1 MTMDERMARTVQTER
16 FNTMLLA
23 ILGGVGVL
31 LASVGV
37 YGVVSYF
44 AAQRTPEIGIR
55 LALGATKASVLTLVA
70 GQAAMP
76 VATGI
81 VAGAIGAAFASR
93 VIGAQLVNVT
103 PTDPLTFGVGVLVLA
118 VVALVAALI
127 PARRAAGLDP
137 ARIFRSG

>member
-31 LASVGV
+31 LASVGI

-44 AAQRTPEIGIR
+44 AAQRSPEIGIR
-55 LALGATKASVLTLVA
+55 LALGATRASVLKLVA
-70 GQAAMP
+70 GQAAIP
-76 VATGI
+76 VAAGI
-81 VAGAIGAAFASR
+81 AAGGIGAAFASR
-93 VIGAQLVNVT
+93 LLTAQLVNVT
-103 PTDPLTFGVGVLVLA
+103 PSDPLTFGIGVLVLA